1 MAYFSFPS
9 VKDTV
14 DKIIGVEESGK
25 LVVNSDPSEADVYI
39 NGEFFGKTPL
49 EEELPVGNYTIRLQK
64 ENYIEYF
71 ESVNIE
77 DKKEKKLDVELESI
91 LPEDEYEGWFT
102 YNNQKKGFGFRYP
115 GDWKITEDN
124 AIVKLVSDLDQ
135 IDLTIQDSDVSL
147 SADYLQFP
155 INDNPGYV
163 RLKDNQIVEI
173 YYVLESDEKFLVTK
187 VSISDDQSSSQ
198 GEENISDILKKF
210 LSSIWFD
217 ADIATEDDYS
227 APSTDV
233 DSRFVWQI
241 GGSVYSVNA
250 DKALQTFDFGSNE
263 IKLLSPDGKWILF
276 QENNGI
282 SIIDSVGDNYKRLLL
297 PASSQDGI
305 SVVYSVETT
314 GWSPDSRYFVY
325 RLHLYDSQAQQ
336 LDEVMGLVEGFYIFD
351 LQTGASKL
359 LDDSSKMYMGNW
371 SNDSK
376 YFYLGSSFAEKPFY
390 INEYAITESEITVG
404 SPISDPAPISYSEYK
419 LGSDPD
425 HSTYQFDVYDSDRVI
440 LRSNDP
446 EINKVFLAKLDKG
459 NKQIVITETIKEF
472 GNWFDYI
479 VPRFSKGVDTS
490 NNQGN
495 SQGPEYIITDSVN
508 FYNTQTRTWEK
519 LDGFLYEFDYVSFV
533 MGRSDMV
540 VAVKYKDM
548 ENKAIPIT
556 MVLIDL
562 KQNKVLNFVYET
574 KVPIEIILPDEELN

>member
-1 MAYFSFPS
+1 MDELEKLENMLRDDLKNAGNPKPANPAFEMNLKKRLVNQYQDILSEQEEREYAQVQDQLVRSVNTAQSTRKSGFLLGRIGLFSFVFALFCVFSLSGTMAYFSFPS

-336 LDEVMGLVEGFYIFD
+336 LDEVMGLVGQE
-351 LQTGASKL
+351 
-359 LDDSSKMYMGNW
+359 
-371 SNDSK
+371 
-376 YFYLGSSFAEKPFY
+376 P
-390 INEYAITESEITVG
+390 
-404 SPISDPAPISYSEYK
+404 
-419 LGSDPD
+419 
-425 HSTYQFDVYDSDRVI
+425 
-440 LRSNDP
+440 
-446 EINKVFLAKLDKG
+446 
-459 NKQIVITETIKEF
+459 
-472 GNWFDYI
+472 
-479 VPRFSKGVDTS
+479 
-490 NNQGN
+490 
-495 SQGPEYIITDSVN
+495 
-508 FYNTQTRTWEK
+508 
-519 LDGFLYEFDYVSFV
+519 
-533 MGRSDMV
+533 
-540 VAVKYKDM
+540 
-548 ENKAIPIT
+548 
-556 MVLIDL
+556 
-562 KQNKVLNFVYET
+562 QNY
-574 KVPIEIILPDEELN
+574 